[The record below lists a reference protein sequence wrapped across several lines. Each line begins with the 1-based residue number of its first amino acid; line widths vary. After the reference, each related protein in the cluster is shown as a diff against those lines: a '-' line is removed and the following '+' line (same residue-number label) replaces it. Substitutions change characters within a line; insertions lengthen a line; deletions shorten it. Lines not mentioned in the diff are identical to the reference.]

1 MDMVMDIMLSLE
13 DGCLVREDLLD
24 AMASCLDRQCG
35 RAGRY
40 GPLTIG
46 TSWHTRRVVSCESC
60 VVTLISFYTHYT
72 V

>member
-1 MDMVMDIMLSLE
+1 
-13 DGCLVREDLLD
+13 
-24 AMASCLDRQCG
+24 
-35 RAGRY
+35 
-40 GPLTIG
+40 LTIG